1 MLSRRDEGSCEMAD
15 YWEGF
20 DIGPT
25 CPTCGAAI
33 NPGSSFCTT
42 CGASLSA
49 MTPVS
54 MAAGETCATCGA
66 PLNPGASFCIM
77 CGAPVGGGRQQQQPV
92 RRQATAPGV
101 CPNCGEPLDPSAAFC
116 IMCGTPIDLAT
127 AVVSG
132 PRGVAVTPPLDTGN
146 ATDHAVTTV
155 LDVGDDYRNDSSVTT
170 VMDVGGSYQR
180 DSAVTTVI
188 GVGDRYQ
195 NDSSVTTVVDVGGGE
210 DFEPGMPTPMPK
222 PTQRAAQRTAK
233 GQTHLLRD
241 TGTMAD
247 DDDPTVRPHLLMLT
261 YDEARSGCHKRID
274 IDGETLEVDI
284 PAGVDATTRLDVDG
298 YGYYDEMTRER
309 GALRLSFFLI

>member
-1 MLSRRDEGSCEMAD
+1 M
-15 YWEGF
+15 
-20 DIGPT
+20 
-25 CPTCGAAI
+25 
-33 NPGSSFCTT
+33 
-42 CGASLSA
+42 
-49 MTPVS
+49 
-54 MAAGETCATCGA
+54 
-66 PLNPGASFCIM
+66 
-77 CGAPVGGGRQQQQPV
+77 GGGRQQQQPV

-116 IMCGTPIDLAT
+116 IMCGTPIDFAT

-188 GVGDRYQ
+188 GVGDGYQSDSAVTTVIGVGDRYQSDSAVTTVIGVGDRYQ
-195 NDSSVTTVVDVGGGE
+195 NDSSVTTVVDVGAGE

-222 PTQRAAQRTAK
+222 QTQRAAQRTAK